1 MTKITQFPP
10 FENNNSRNSNR
21 HISLKEFLTNKYY
34 DACREVQFHSKFDNV
49 ATYIYTAN
57 TLKKLIPEIRNSKET
72 DLVVLEKLI
81 NLLPKLGTEAER
93 WYNENI
99 NG

>member
-49 ATYIYTAN
+49 AVSIHTAN
-57 TLKKLIPEIRNSKET
+57 TLKRLIPPMQSDGQS
-72 DLVVLEKLI
+72 DLDTIMKLK
-81 NLLPKLGTEAER
+81 NLLPKLWNETEL
-93 WYNENI
+93 WYKSQKF
-99 NG
+99 